1 MPNSCSSLVF
11 VKLFVW
17 HEKLFLVN
25 AKLFQCQIVAAPWS
39 TWNCSFSGLS
49 SWQPTTCLSS
59 DLSISGE
66 LFIHIPLY
74 SLSLNLLWCKNSL
87 PQALLASGEI
97 NLRQLQVPRPGNIS
111 APCAQVAYTF
121 LFRHFQYFS
130 SASPWPAT
138 WSASYLS
145 LYTGC
150 SSQQAPMSGSSMS
163 GTQVAPR
170 HKLRFP
176 INASFFQKRAFAF
189 RRCSFGFSLFT

>member
-1 MPNSCSSLVF
+1 MLMINAHSTLVY
-11 VKLFVW
+11 VKLLLLW
-17 HEKLFLVN
+17 ALVL
-25 AKLFQCQIVAAPWS
+25 ATDYLLEFRFEYLWWALHS
-39 TWNCSFSGLS
+39 SFSHYYPWCGVK
-49 SWQPTTCLSS
+49 S
-59 DLSISGE
+59 D
-66 LFIHIPLY
+66 
-74 SLSLNLLWCKNSL
+74 
-87 PQALLASGEI
+87 
-97 NLRQLQVPRPGNIS
+97 NIS
-111 APCAQVAYTF
+111 LCNRPFWLLVRSIYDSFKYQGLVILVLPVLKMLINMF

-170 HKLRFP
+170 HKLRFH
-176 INASFFQKRAFAF
+176 NNVFLQKRAFAF

>member
-59 DLSISGE
+59 DLSISGKIIIIQMF
-66 LFIHIPLY
+66 LFAIKCTAHTT
-74 SLSLNLLWCKNSL
+74 LW
-87 PQALLASGEI
+87 
-97 NLRQLQVPRPGNIS
+97 QL
-111 APCAQVAYTF
+111 TF
-121 LFRHFQYFS
+121 LTIRPFWLLVRSIYDSFKYQGLVNTFAPLAQDDTDLFFFRHFQYFS

-145 LYTGC
+145 LSTGKFQLVWY
-150 SSQQAPMSGSSMS
+150 SRS
-163 GTQVAPR
+163 R
-170 HKLRFP
+170 
-176 INASFFQKRAFAF
+176 SF
-189 RRCSFGFSLFT
+189 

>member
-1 MPNSCSSLVF
+1 MINTPSTLVYVKLQKYRNTKKHAHDKCPQHPGVRETAPSLGSCLGNRLPAWVSIRVSLVSSPF
-11 VKLFVW
+11 ILFS
-17 HEKLFLVN
+17 L
-25 AKLFQCQIVAAPWS
+25 
-39 TWNCSFSGLS
+39 
-49 SWQPTTCLSS
+49 
-59 DLSISGE
+59 
-66 LFIHIPLY
+66 
-74 SLSLNLLWCKNSL
+74 LSLNIVTIYLCNRPFWLLVRSIYDSFKYQGLVILVL
-87 PQALLASGEI
+87 PVLKMLI
-97 NLRQLQVPRPGNIS
+97 NM
-111 APCAQVAYTF
+111 F

-150 SSQQAPMSGSSMS
+150 SSRQAPMSGSSMS

>member
-59 DLSISGE
+59 DLSIFGKD
-66 LFIHIPLY
+66 HHHPNV
-74 SLSLNLLWCKNSL
+74 SLRNKVHCTHNLVATYIFNN
-87 PQALLASGEI
+87 QALLAPREVH
-97 NLRQLQVPRPGNIS
+97 LRQLQVPRPGKYFRPS
-111 APCAQVAYTF
+111 CPRWHWPL

-145 LYTGC
+145 LSTGKFQLVWY
-150 SSQQAPMSGSSMS
+150 SRS
-163 GTQVAPR
+163 R
-170 HKLRFP
+170 
-176 INASFFQKRAFAF
+176 SF
-189 RRCSFGFSLFT
+189 